1 MPDALEKVTAFITR
15 ATEQGLDLLLLEH
28 PFAGIQ
34 IPAGTVEDSET
45 PEDAVRREAREES
58 GLSPLSV
65 RQYLGYVDLHLPD
78 GQAGILTSTR
88 VYARPDLGSF
98 DWAHFRTGITV
109 TIKRRERGFCQVVY
123 EELDRVPDPQYTS
136 MMILGWVP
144 DQVLA
149 STIRRHFF
157 HLEFNGPSSERW
169 TVSTDNHE
177 FTLFWAP
184 LTALPRIIPPQDSWL
199 AHFPLKYRLAG

>member
-1 MPDALEKVTAFITR
+1 MPDTLGKVTAFITR
-15 ATEQGLDLLLLEH
+15 DTDQGFDLLLFEH
-28 PFAGIQ
+28 PYAGIQ
-34 IPAGTVEDSET
+34 IPAGTIEDGET
-45 PEDAVRREAREES
+45 PEAAVQREAREES

-65 RQYLGYVDLHLPD
+65 KQYLGSADLHLPE
-78 GQAGILTSTR
+78 GRAVVTTSTH
-88 VYARPDLGSF
+88 VYAHPNLASI
-98 DWAHFRTGITV
+98 DWAHFPKGIAV
-109 TIKRRERGFCQVVY
+109 TIKRREPGFCQVGY

-144 DQVLA
+144 DHVLV

-157 HLEFNGPSSERW
+157 HLEFSGSSSERW

-184 LTALPRIIPPQDSWL
+184 LTALPRIITPRTVGWRTSP
-199 AHFPLKYRLAG
+199 